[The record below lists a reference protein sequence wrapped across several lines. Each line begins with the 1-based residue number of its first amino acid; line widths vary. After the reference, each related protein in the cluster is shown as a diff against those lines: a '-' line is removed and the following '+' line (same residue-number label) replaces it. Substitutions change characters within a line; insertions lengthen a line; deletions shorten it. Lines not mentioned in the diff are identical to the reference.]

1 MLGAKIKKYILNA
14 GLKIGSVALSL
25 DIPFNIFS
33 SMLNGR
39 RSIKAEEYF
48 KICSVLNLPLE
59 YFVN

>member
-1 MLGAKIKKYILNA
+1 MLGKKIKTYILES
-14 GLKIGSVALSL
+14 GLKIGNIASKL

-33 SMLNGR
+33 SMLNGN